1 MGGQA
6 QSGRNLPQREENQRD
21 AKLNNGFGAWGRRCA
36 ERFPYSILSGVVKW
50 RLAFLA
56 VFYLYDVILA
66 L

>member
-1 MGGQA
+1 MGGTCRKEKKI
-6 QSGRNLPQREENQRD
+6 SGD